1 MTETLTMMAVVKEKP
16 QKGFSYLKKT
26 ITTDLAPDEVLVR
39 VMSASFCGTDYHL
52 YQYDEWARKRIS
64 LPLIVG
70 HELSGEIVKTGEN
83 AKNVKVGD
91 WVSAE
96 THIVCNECEYCLQ
109 GNKHICEKTKIIGVD
124 TDGCFAN
131 YVKLPAANC
140 FVNSK
145 SVDPMLLSVQ
155 EPLGNAVHTMT
166 HFPIAGKT
174 VAIVGCG
181 PIGLMAIDVAK
192 ALKAKKV
199 IAIETKEYRRRL
211 AGNLGADVII
221 DPATE
226 DVIAGVLSAT
236 GGRGVD
242 VVGEFSGNKNAIECA
257 FKYLKPGGA
266 ISMLGIPNRPIEID
280 FATDIVFKGISL
292 YGVTGRRIYQ
302 TWNQVKEL
310 LDNNL
315 LHLDKII
322 THKFPL
328 SKINEAAEVM
338 GSGECGK
345 IVLLPEE
352 V

>member
-83 AKNVKVGD
+83 VKNVKVGD

-192 ALKAKKV
+192 TVSPKRSSPLK
-199 IAIETKEYRRRL
+199 KEYRRRS
-211 AGNLGADVII
+211 AGN
-221 DPATE
+221 PSRCHR
-226 DVIAGVLSAT
+226 SAT
-236 GGRGVD
+236 
-242 VVGEFSGNKNAIECA
+242 A
-257 FKYLKPGGA
+257 
-266 ISMLGIPNRPIEID
+266 M
-280 FATDIVFKGISL
+280 
-292 YGVTGRRIYQ
+292 
-302 TWNQVKEL
+302 
-310 LDNNL
+310 
-315 LHLDKII
+315 
-322 THKFPL
+322 
-328 SKINEAAEVM
+328 
-338 GSGECGK
+338 
-345 IVLLPEE
+345 
-352 V
+352 